1 MTADF
6 LSEIMQK
13 RRQWSNIF
21 KALKEKSQPRITYPV
36 QVSFKN
42 RQNKDYFRYIKAE
55 RFHHQQTH
63 SVRNAKWSPSGR
75 RKMMP
80 DKSMYPN
87 KRIKMR
93 KHASTYGD
101 MSMVT
106 PLVNVMSFK
115 NNEIALKHN

>member
-63 SVRNAKWSPSGR
+63 SVRNAKWSPSDGKELISDR
-75 RKMMP
+75 NSNPHKKTKQNWSKDMCKYKILH
-80 DKSMYPN
+80 KS
-87 KRIKMR
+87 
-93 KHASTYGD
+93 
-101 MSMVT
+101 
-106 PLVNVMSFK
+106 
-115 NNEIALKHN
+115 

>member
-1 MTADF
+1 
-6 LSEIMQK
+6 
-13 RRQWSNIF
+13 
-21 KALKEKSQPRITYPV
+21 
-36 QVSFKN
+36 
-42 RQNKDYFRYIKAE
+42 
-55 RFHHQQTH
+55 
-63 SVRNAKWSPSGR
+63 
-75 RKMMP
+75 MMP

-115 NNEIALKHN
+115 NNEISLKHNKQKRHCILCFIKQV

>member
-1 MTADF
+1 MST
-6 LSEIMQK
+6 E
-13 RRQWSNIF
+13 NIF
-21 KALKEKSQPRITYPV
+21 KSEGEIKMISGGKQKEF
-36 QVSFKN
+36 SFS
-42 RQNKDYFRYIKAE
+42 RPA
-55 RFHHQQTH
+55 
-63 SVRNAKWSPSGR
+63 R

-115 NNEIALKHN
+115 NNEISLKHN

>member
-1 MTADF
+1 
-6 LSEIMQK
+6 
-13 RRQWSNIF
+13 
-21 KALKEKSQPRITYPV
+21 
-36 QVSFKN
+36 
-42 RQNKDYFRYIKAE
+42 
-55 RFHHQQTH
+55 
-63 SVRNAKWSPSGR
+63 
-75 RKMMP
+75 MMP

-115 NNEIALKHN
+115 NNEISLKHN